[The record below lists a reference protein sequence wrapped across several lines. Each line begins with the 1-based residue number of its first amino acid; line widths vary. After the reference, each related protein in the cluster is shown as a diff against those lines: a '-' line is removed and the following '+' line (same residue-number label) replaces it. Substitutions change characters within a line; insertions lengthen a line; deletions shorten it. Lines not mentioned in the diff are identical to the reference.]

1 MRDKNVQEKSLVPV
15 NNSKFSKIKN
25 FFMKLFKREEFQQYV
40 EKNNNEVEENI
51 SNPILSNFKD
61 EIKIEE
67 KKPNIKLLKMKNDL
81 MFEKIIEED
90 LCEQELTE
98 LRELLTKEIEQ
109 RNVSINNYKNKIL
122 NIRKKLA

>member
-1 MRDKNVQEKSLVPV
+1 MRDRNAQEKSLVPV
-15 NNSKFSKIKN
+15 NNSIFGKIKK
-25 FFMKLFKREEFQQYV
+25 FFMKLFKKEEAQQFAV
-40 EKNNNEVEENI
+40 ENNTETEENI
-51 SNPILSNFKD
+51 LNPILTNFKS

-67 KKPNIKLLKMKNDL
+67 KKPNIRLLKMKSDL
-81 MFEKIIEED
+81 MYGKIIEED

-109 RNVSINNYKNKIL
+109 KNISINNYKNKIL

>member
-15 NNSKFSKIKN
+15 NNSIFSKIKN